1 MGPVREVVKVL
12 ALVKV
17 YPSDVNIDLE
27 ELVKKIKEK
36 LPADHEITRYE
47 KEPIAF
53 GLHALRLYIVL
64 PEESEGGT
72 SRLEDAIRGIKGVE
86 EVEVEAVHRLSQF

>member
-1 MGPVREVVKVL
+1 MREVAKVL

-17 YPSDVNIDLE
+17 YPADVNVNLE

-36 LPADHEITRYE
+36 LPEGHEVTRYD

-53 GLHALRLYIVL
+53 GLYALRLYIVL
-64 PEESEGGT
+64 PEEIEGGT
-72 SRLEDAIRGIKGVE
+72 SKLEDIIKGIDGVE

>member
-1 MGPVREVVKVL
+1 MAKVL

-17 YPSDVNIDLE
+17 YPSDVNIDFE

-36 LPADHEITRYE
+36 IPENHEITRYD

-53 GLHALRLYIVL
+53 GLYALRLYIVL

-72 SRLEDAIRGIKGVE
+72 SKLEDIIKEIDGVE

>member
-1 MGPVREVVKVL
+1 VGEVAKVL

-17 YPSDVNIDLE
+17 YPSDVNIDFE

-36 LPADHEITRYE
+36 LPENHEITRYD

-53 GLHALRLYIVL
+53 GLYALRLYIVL

-72 SRLEDAIRGIKGVE
+72 SKLEDIIKEIDGVE